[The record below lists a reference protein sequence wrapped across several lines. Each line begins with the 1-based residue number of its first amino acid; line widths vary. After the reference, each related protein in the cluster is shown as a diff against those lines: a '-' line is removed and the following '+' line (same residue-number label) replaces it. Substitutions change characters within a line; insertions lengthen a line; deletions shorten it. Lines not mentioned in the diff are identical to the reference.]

1 MVYIFPSGVN
11 GESIRMTDTLFYKRY
26 IMKHFLV
33 LILILKNWILNIIL
47 KFGLDLQEKK
57 RGWLEQIDGLTQ
69 ILSIL
74 TNYFENIK
82 IYFDGMT
89 SYENIKMEFKDN
101 SLLYNMFL
109 ESISKRKLKIDIE
122 CLIGKKLQRK
132 NKLC

>member
-1 MVYIFPSGVN
+1 M
-11 GESIRMTDTLFYKRY
+11 
-26 IMKHFLV
+26 
-33 LILILKNWILNIIL
+33 IL